1 MQYLLMICT
10 DEAVD
15 EGLNEAQMTELLK
28 DYGAFGA
35 ELESSGALLGG
46 NRLRPISTATC
57 VQVRKG
63 ETLVTDGP
71 FAETK
76 EQMGGYYVV
85 EAASLDEAIAWAAKI
100 PSARLGTIEV
110 RPIWEI
116 EAH

>member
-15 EGLNEAQMTELLK
+15 EGLSEAQTMELIGE
-28 DYGAFGA
+28 YGVFGA
-35 ELESSGALLGG
+35 ELEASGALLGG
-46 NRLRPISTATC
+46 NRLRPISAATS
-57 VQVRKG
+57 VRVRAG

-76 EQMGGYYVV
+76 EQMGGYYLI

-100 PSARLGTIEV
+100 PSARHGTIEV
-110 RPIWEI
+110 RPV
-116 EAH
+116 